1 MISKKDIIHML
12 IATIIG
18 AAISFLTH
26 ILQVYTGID
35 NTGAAQAVSGAGAT
49 ATYLGVHYKNLV

>member
-1 MISKKDIIHML
+1 ML